1 MSISMKDIKE
11 LRERTGAGVLDCKKA
26 LGETDGDIEAAIDYL
41 REKGMSDAAKKS
53 GRVAAEGIVNVLIN
67 DSRDKG
73 IIVEVNSETD
83 FVAKN
88 DRFKDLVN
96 SISEHIMLS
105 NAENLDQ
112 LNTEKWFE
120 DDDKTVERVI
130 KEAIAGI
137 GENINLRRY
146 EKIET
151 DGFLYGYIHLNGKIG
166 VLAEFNGE
174 QTEDTL
180 KTAKNI
186 TMHIAASDPEYIKR
200 EDVDPEVIDK
210 ETAIIKEQLKNE
222 GKPEHILDQIVKGKI
237 NKFFTQICLL
247 EQEYIRDTDLQVQE
261 VLADSDIS
269 IENFVRYQLG
279 QGIEKKKEDFAEEVM
294 AEVNKNE

>member
-1 MSISMKDIKE
+1 MKDIKE

-26 LGETDGDIEAAIDYL
+26 LDETDGDIEAAIDFL
-41 REKGMSDAAKKS
+41 REKGMSEAAKKS
-53 GRVAAEGIVNVLIN
+53 GRVAAEGIVDVLIN
-67 DSRDKG
+67 EKRDKG

-88 DRFKDLVN
+88 ERFQDLVS

-105 NAENLDQ
+105 NAENLEQ
-112 LNTEKWFE
+112 LNAEKWFKDE
-120 DDDKTVERVI
+120 SKTVETII

-166 VLAEFNGE
+166 VLAEFEGE
-174 QTEDTL
+174 KTEEAL
-180 KTAKNI
+180 NTAKNI
-186 TMHIAASDPEYIKR
+186 SMHIAASNPEFLSR
-200 EDVDPEVIDK
+200 EDVDEEVVEK
-210 ETAIIKEQLKNE
+210 EKAIIKEQLKNE
-222 GKPEHILDQIVKGKI
+222 GKPDHILDQIVEGKI
-237 NKFFTQICLL
+237 NKFYTQICLL
-247 EQEYIRDTDLQVQE
+247 EQEYIRDTDLQVQD
-261 VLADSDIS
+261 VLDESDVAVKQ
-269 IENFVRYQLG
+269 FVRYELG
-279 QGIEKKKEDFAEEVM
+279 EGIEKKQEDFAEEVM

>member
-166 VLAEFNGE
+166 VLAEYNGE

>member
-1 MSISMKDIKE
+1 MSISMKDIKK
-11 LRERTGAGVLDCKKA
+11 LRERTGAGVLDCKNA

-112 LNTEKWFE
+112 LNTEIWFE

-146 EKIET
+146 QKIET

-174 QTEDTL
+174 QTEETL

-200 EDVDPEVIDK
+200 EDVDPKLIDK

-237 NKFFTQICLL
+237 NKFYNQICLL

-269 IENFVRYQLG
+269 IENFVRYELG
-279 QGIEKKKEDFAEEVM
+279 QGIEKKEEDFAEEVM

>member
-1 MSISMKDIKE
+1 MSKSMKDIKE

-26 LGETDGDIEAAIDYL
+26 LDETDGDIEAAIDFL
-41 REKGMSDAAKKS
+41 REKGMSEAAKKS
-53 GRVAAEGIVNVLIN
+53 GRVAAEGIVDVLIN
-67 DSRDKG
+67 EKRDKG

-88 DRFKDLVN
+88 ERFQDLVS

-105 NAENLDQ
+105 NAENLEQ
-112 LNTEKWFE
+112 LNAEKWFKDE
-120 DDDKTVERVI
+120 SKTVETII

-166 VLAEFNGE
+166 VLAEFEGE
-174 QTEDTL
+174 KTEEAL
-180 KTAKNI
+180 NTAKNI
-186 TMHIAASDPEYIKR
+186 SMHIAASNPEFLSR
-200 EDVDPEVIDK
+200 EDVDEEVVEK
-210 ETAIIKEQLKNE
+210 EKAIIKEQLKNE
-222 GKPEHILDQIVKGKI
+222 GKPDHILDQIVEGKI
-237 NKFFTQICLL
+237 NKFYTQICLL
-247 EQEYIRDTDLQVQE
+247 EQEYIRDTDLQVQD
-261 VLADSDIS
+261 VLDESDVAVKQ
-269 IENFVRYQLG
+269 FVRYELG
-279 QGIEKKKEDFAEEVM
+279 EGIEKKQEDFAEEVM

>member
-1 MSISMKDIKE
+1 MSKSMKDIKE

-26 LGETDGDIEAAIDYL
+26 LDETDGDIEAAIDFL
-41 REKGMSDAAKKS
+41 REKGMSEAAKKS
-53 GRVAAEGIVNVLIN
+53 GRVAAEGIVDVLIN
-67 DSRDKG
+67 DERDKG

-88 DRFKDLVN
+88 ERFQDLVS

-105 NAENLDQ
+105 NAENLEQ
-112 LNTEKWFE
+112 LNAEKWFKDE
-120 DDDKTVERVI
+120 SKTVETII

-166 VLAEFNGE
+166 VLAEFEGE
-174 QTEDTL
+174 KTEEAL
-180 KTAKNI
+180 NTAKNI
-186 TMHIAASDPEYIKR
+186 SMHIAASNPEFLSR
-200 EDVDPEVIDK
+200 EDVDEEVVEK
-210 ETAIIKEQLKNE
+210 EKAIIKEQLKNE
-222 GKPEHILDQIVKGKI
+222 GKPDHILDQIVEGKI
-237 NKFFTQICLL
+237 NKFYTQICLL
-247 EQEYIRDTDLQVQE
+247 EQEYIRDTDLQVQD
-261 VLADSDIS
+261 VLDESDVAVKQ
-269 IENFVRYQLG
+269 FVRYELG
-279 QGIEKKKEDFAEEVM
+279 EGIEKKQEDFAEEVM

>member
-1 MSISMKDIKE
+1 MSKSMKDIKE

-26 LGETDGDIEAAIDYL
+26 LDKTDGDIEAAIDFL
-41 REKGMSDAAKKS
+41 REKGMSEAAKKS
-53 GRVAAEGIVNVLIN
+53 GRVAAEGLVDVLIN
-67 DSRDKG
+67 DERDKG

-88 DRFKDLVN
+88 ERFQDLVS

-105 NAENLDQ
+105 NAKNLDE
-112 LNTEKWFE
+112 LNAEKWFKDE
-120 DDDKTVERVI
+120 NKTVETII

-137 GENINLRRY
+137 GENIKLRRY

-166 VLAEFNGE
+166 VLAEFSGE
-174 QTEDTL
+174 QTEEAL
-180 KTAKNI
+180 NTAKNI
-186 TMHIAASDPEYIKR
+186 SMHIAASNPEFLSR
-200 EDVDPEVIDK
+200 DDVDEEVVEK
-210 ETAIIKEQLKNE
+210 EKTIIKEQLKNE
-222 GKPEHILDQIVKGKI
+222 GKPEHILDQIVEGKI
-237 NKFFTQICLL
+237 NKFYTQICLL

-261 VLADSDIS
+261 VLDESDI
-269 IENFVRYQLG
+269 EVKQFVRYELG
-279 QGIEKKKEDFAEEVM
+279 EGIEKKQEDFAEEVM